1 MSIKRS
7 CQKPDRERGPHRG
20 HSRFKENGRG
30 TIKLDAEGRP
40 SEASPLLTRG
50 LLTHSSNHPKQSLT
64 SSGIAFFR
72 VL

>member
-7 CQKPDRERGPHRG
+7 CQKPDREGGPHRE

-30 TIKLDAEGRP
+30 TIELMPRGDRLERRP
-40 SEASPLLTRG
+40 CSRG